1 LSESAGTPSGAA
13 DGGSGLSARDLITT
27 GVFTALF
34 LVFMM
39 IGGALFAPN
48 PVLTF
53 WMPAAAALLTGPVYL
68 LLIARVPRHGP
79 LVILGAVVGAIL
91 FATGMY
97 WGWALASAVLGILAD
112 IIAGV
117 GRFRAKPLNLIA
129 FVVYSLSPMGS
140 YIMLWVNPSGYTAYL
155 TGRGTEQAYMDTMMA
170 TATGWM
176 LPAMVLSTIACAVVS
191 GLVGLRFGG
200 RLAFASVGCQT
211 AAVPRRALAVKPIR
225 KSSLKRHFCT
235 D

>member
-1 LSESAGTPSGAA
+1 MSTSAPPSPDPSPTVESST
-13 DGGSGLSARDLITT
+13 LTARDLITV

-34 LVFMM
+34 LVFMVV
-39 IGGALFAPN
+39 GSALFAPN

-68 LLIARVPRHGP
+68 LLIAKVPKHGP
-79 LVILGAVVGAIL
+79 LAILGVVIGAIL
-91 FATGMY
+91 FVTGMY

-155 TGRGTEQAYMDTMMA
+155 TGRGTEQAYMDTMARTA
-170 TATGWM
+170 TAWM
-176 LPAMVLSTIACAVVS
+176 LPAMVLAAVVCALIS
-191 GLVGLRFGG
+191 GLVGLRLLRRQFERAGM
-200 RLAFASVGCQT
+200 T
-211 AAVPRRALAVKPIR
+211 A
-225 KSSLKRHFCT
+225 
-235 D
+235 

>member
-1 LSESAGTPSGAA
+1 MSTSAPPSPDPSPTVESST
-13 DGGSGLSARDLITT
+13 LTARDLITV

-34 LVFMM
+34 LVFMVV
-39 IGGALFAPN
+39 GSALFAPN

-68 LLIARVPRHGP
+68 LLIAKVPKHGP
-79 LVILGAVVGAIL
+79 LAILGVVIGAIL
-91 FATGMY
+91 FVTVMY

-155 TGRGTEQAYMDTMMA
+155 TGRGTEQAYMSTMES

-176 LPAMVLSTIACAVVS
+176 LPAMTLATVLCALIS
-191 GLVGLRFGG
+191 GLAGMRLLRRQFERAGI
-200 RLAFASVGCQT
+200 T
-211 AAVPRRALAVKPIR
+211 A
-225 KSSLKRHFCT
+225 
-235 D
+235 

>member
-1 LSESAGTPSGAA
+1 MGKDEILSESAGTPSGAA
-13 DGGSGLSARDLITT
+13 DGGRGLSARDLITT

-68 LLIARVPRHGP
+68 LLIARVPKHGP
-79 LVILGAVVGAIL
+79 LIILGAIEGIIL
-91 FATGMY
+91 FVTGMY
-97 WGWALASAVLGILAD
+97 WGWSVACVALAVLAD
-112 IIAGV
+112 LIAGL
-117 GRFRAKPLNLIA
+117 GGFRSRALAFCA
-129 FVVYSLSPMGS
+129 FVVYSLAPMGS
-140 YIMLWVNPSGYTAYL
+140 YLALWVDPAAYASYL
-155 TGRGTEQAYMDTMMA
+155 TGKGGEQAYMDTMMA

-191 GLVGLRFGG
+191 GLVGLRLLRRQFERAGI
-200 RLAFASVGCQT
+200 T
-211 AAVPRRALAVKPIR
+211 A
-225 KSSLKRHFCT
+225 
-235 D
+235 

>member
-1 LSESAGTPSGAA
+1 MSTSAPPSPDPSPTVESST
-13 DGGSGLSARDLITT
+13 LTARDLITV

-34 LVFMM
+34 LVFMVV
-39 IGGALFAPN
+39 GSALFAPN

-68 LLIARVPRHGP
+68 LLIAKVPKHGP
-79 LVILGAVVGAIL
+79 LAILGVVIGAIL
-91 FATGMY
+91 FVTGMY

-140 YIMLWVNPSGYTAYL
+140 YIMLW
-155 TGRGTEQAYMDTMMA
+155 
-170 TATGWM
+170 
-176 LPAMVLSTIACAVVS
+176 
-191 GLVGLRFGG
+191 
-200 RLAFASVGCQT
+200 
-211 AAVPRRALAVKPIR
+211 
-225 KSSLKRHFCT
+225 
-235 D
+235 